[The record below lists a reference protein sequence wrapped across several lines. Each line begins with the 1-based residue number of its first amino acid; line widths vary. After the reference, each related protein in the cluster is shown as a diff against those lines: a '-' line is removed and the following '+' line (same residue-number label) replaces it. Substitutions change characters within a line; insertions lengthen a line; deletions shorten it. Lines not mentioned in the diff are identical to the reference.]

1 MSSLADFVNEQRSK
15 ANSSSGRQAY
25 FNVATLGSKVSNSF
39 TDFFKPRNSNGIDD
53 VQRLTEDADAAQNG
67 QLPSNK
73 NRKYSWMSFSSVSAS
88 VSPDSNPCGL
98 TRFQRIAA
106 FFLCIFAAGFC
117 FTTAMML
124 IPVLVLQTRK
134 FAALNTLGSVF
145 FIVSFGFLWGPLAYC
160 QFLFSEPRRV
170 VTAVYLLSVLATL
183 YTSLWLQSSLL
194 TVITAAL
201 QTFGLIWFLLSYVP
215 GGENGLKWMGRMAKM
230 AFCARQSST
239 LVLPI

>member
-1 MSSLADFVNEQRSK
+1 MSSLADFVNEQRK
-15 ANSSSGRQAY
+15 
-25 FNVATLGSKVSNSF
+25 
-39 TDFFKPRNSNGIDD
+39 FFKPGNLNGADD
-53 VQRLTEDADAAQNG
+53 AQRLTEHDSAQNG
-67 QLPSNK
+67 QLPSGR
-73 NRKYSWMSFSSVSAS
+73 NRKYSWMSFSSSSVSAS
-88 VSPDSNPCGL
+88 LSPPDSNPCGL

-106 FFLCIFAAGFC
+106 FFLCIFAAAFC
-117 FTTAMML
+117 FITAMML

-134 FAALNTLGSVF
+134 FAALNTLGSAF

-183 YTSLWLQSSLL
+183 YTSLWLQSALL
-194 TVITAAL
+194 TIITAAV
-201 QTFGLIWFLLSYVP
+201 QSFGLVWFLLSYVP

-239 LVLPI
+239 LIHTKRGGGGRC